1 MSEKTPEQLLS
12 EALRAKAVQ
21 APGQARAEEQVPVEA
36 ATSQDSLFT
45 DNDASFELLSGQDYR
60 LSPELFG
67 EQTPEPA
74 TTPATS
80 ATADPARPRPR
91 PEPPPLS
98 ARWIL
103 LLALLLGAAAGAVA
117 GLLTL
122 R

>member
-21 APGQARAEEQVPVEA
+21 APGQARAEEQAPA
-36 ATSQDSLFT
+36 AAASGQDSLFT

-60 LSPELFG
+60 LSPELFQ
-67 EQTPEPA
+67 EPEPA
-74 TTPATS
+74 TSPVTS
-80 ATADPARPRPR
+80 ATAKPARPRPR